1 MVYAYIAFMA
11 NEMQGIFNLNK
22 FQACLN
28 LIFLFYI
35 GKEKYLHQSSNPGFI
50 DNFIVVQKSSHIA
63 KSPKQSI
70 CHQMVWKVAQMATN
84 CQIW

>member
-50 DNFIVVQKSSHIA
+50 DNFVVVH
-63 KSPKQSI
+63 
-70 CHQMVWKVAQMATN
+70 KVAILQGRPSRVFVTK
-84 CQIW
+84 WFEK

>member
-35 GKEKYLHQSSNPGFI
+35 GKDKNIYI
-50 DNFIVVQKSSHIA
+50 K
-63 KSPKQSI
+63 
-70 CHQMVWKVAQMATN
+70 AQIQVLLT
-84 CQIW
+84 IL